1 MPSCSIEIDSTMS
14 NESSVS
20 NVKAST
26 TSTSKKPRIVRE
38 KKEKEEPETCSICA
52 DHYTAILRKKI
63 VCKFCSKDTC
73 SKCVEQYLLSR
84 HEDAHCLHCRVNYSD
99 QVLQQ
104 SCTRTYL
111 RQTYFQ
117 HRQAVLINR
126 HRAQL
131 PALQATA
138 LAVKRRR
145 ERDVVIQGIRNEI
158 ADAAAERNDILK
170 LYNEQ
175 CLVHYGTPHNKE
187 DTEER
192 KAFLVESRK
201 KLDALLTQS
210 DTIAKQIKEKK
221 RLIIEIHYPPIPT
234 IQDDAK
240 QDDVKEDDRK
250 KFIRRCTHDNCT
262 GFLSSAWK
270 CAMCE
275 WYSCSKCF
283 MVKGEAH
290 DSPHECTKDNLETA
304 ELIRKNCK
312 PCPKCGEQIEHGGGC
327 SQMWCITCQTPW
339 DWNTGKIVTSGPLH
353 NPLYYEWLRR
363 TGGSVPR
370 NPADVPCGGYPHAW
384 NLVRHPKGMKHAISD
399 KYFEFHR
406 ICNELQDIS
415 QRQYRTHMD
424 DESVNNIHVRF
435 LLQDYDEKYW
445 GKHLAINEKKRKRDS
460 EIQEVFAAF
469 RMVAVELINRVQL
482 YSDKY
487 HRTFT
492 QLPIPSAEQF
502 INELDVEIQ
511 ELLRMIND
519 ALRTISISY
528 SYSVPFI
535 SQIGCNSDDLIYYR
549 VVIKN
554 FSDENKKKRGSKEV
568 QVVDA
573 QDEAD
578 VVDAQD
584 EADVV
589 DAQESID
596 AQESADV
603 QESQE
608 NRVIEPRYRRYNHYH
623 NDSDSDNDLP
633 DDAMLQTAIAASLQT
648 AFASTTA
655 SATAS
660 ATVSLST

>member
-1 MPSCSIEIDSTMS
+1 VNIKFDTIFFAEIDSIMS
-14 NESSVS
+14 SMSTNEPSA
-20 NVKAST
+20 NASAV
-26 TSTSKKPRIVRE
+26 STSKKPRVHRAKKEPTIVQE
-38 KKEKEEPETCSICA
+38 PQVQEPQVQEPQVQEPQVQGKKEKKQKKEKEEPELCSICA

-104 SCTRTYL
+104 SCTRTYVKH
-111 RQTYFQ
+111 TYFQ

-131 PALQATA
+131 PALQEMA

-145 ERDVVIQGIRNEI
+145 EREVIVQGIRREI
-158 ADAAAERNDILK
+158 DELMAERNDILK
-170 LYNEQ
+170 LYNKQ
-175 CLVHYGTPHNKE
+175 CQIHYSIPHSKD

-192 KAFLVESRK
+192 KAFLAESRK

-210 DTIAKQIKEKK
+210 DTIAKKIKEKK
-221 RLIIEIHYPPIPT
+221 MLIIEIHYPPIPT

-240 QDDVKEDDRK
+240 QDDKKEEDRK
-250 KFIRRCTHDNCT
+250 KFIRRCTNDNCK

-283 MVKGEAH
+283 VVKGEAH

-384 NLVRHPKGMKHAISD
+384 NLVRHPKGMNRDISD

-424 DESVNNIHVRF
+424 DESVNNIHIRF

-482 YSDKY
+482 YFDK
-487 HRTFT
+487 HRRTFT
-492 QLPIPSAEQF
+492 QLPVPYAEQF
-502 INELDVEIQ
+502 INDLDVEIQ

-528 SYSVPFI
+528 SFCSFHI
-535 SQIGCNSDDLIYYR
+535 TNCS
-549 VVIKN
+549 
-554 FSDENKKKRGSKEV
+554 
-568 QVVDA
+568 
-573 QDEAD
+573 
-578 VVDAQD
+578 
-584 EADVV
+584 
-589 DAQESID
+589 
-596 AQESADV
+596 
-603 QESQE
+603 
-608 NRVIEPRYRRYNHYH
+608 
-623 NDSDSDNDLP
+623 
-633 DDAMLQTAIAASLQT
+633 
-648 AFASTTA
+648 
-655 SATAS
+655 
-660 ATVSLST
+660 